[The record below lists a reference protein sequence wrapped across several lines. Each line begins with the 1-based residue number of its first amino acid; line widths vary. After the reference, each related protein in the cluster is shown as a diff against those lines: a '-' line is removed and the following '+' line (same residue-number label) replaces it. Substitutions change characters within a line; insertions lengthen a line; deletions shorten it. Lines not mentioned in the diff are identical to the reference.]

1 MLVINYFGGQ
11 FMNIRI
17 KGVNLIISF
26 KVRRLINDKFVVKLD
41 QLLPQFNNELKTA
54 YLHLEKN
61 KKYKNYIAKFDM
73 TLPGQ
78 KNNFHAETT
87 HQDLTSA
94 ITDLREAIEKQIK
107 KYKHA

>member
-1 MLVINYFGGQ
+1 
-11 FMNIRI
+11 MNIRI
-17 KGVNLIISF
+17 EGINLIISF
-26 KVRRLINDKFVVKLD
+26 KVRRLINDKFVTKLD
-41 QLLPQFNNELKTA
+41 QLIPQFNNELKTA
-54 YLHLEKN
+54 YLHIEKN

-78 KNNFHAETT
+78 KNSFHAETT